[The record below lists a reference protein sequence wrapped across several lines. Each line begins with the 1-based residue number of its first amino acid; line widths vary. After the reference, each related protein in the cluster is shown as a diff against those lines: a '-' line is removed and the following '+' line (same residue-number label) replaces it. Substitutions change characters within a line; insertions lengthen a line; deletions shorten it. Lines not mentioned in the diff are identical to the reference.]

1 MPALIDHPG
10 SCHAL
15 PDRLEALSWLV
26 AITNLAAER
35 RASAAI
41 EREHLIAYCPMEIR
55 SVVRHHRRH
64 VVAMP
69 LLPRYVFVGFEPD
82 RQGPHQLRALD
93 GIEGLVRIDSQ
104 AVTVPVA
111 AVEELAARELAG
123 EFDRTAADARERLRP
138 RYRTGTIVKAVHG
151 PFMGI
156 HGHVAKAFKSGQV
169 DVLLALFGRHVRTR
183 FHEADLTFA
192 SCC

>member
-1 MPALIDHPG
+1 MKPPLDHPG

-15 PDRLEALSWLV
+15 PDRLDVLSWLV

-41 EREHLIAYCPMEIR
+41 ERESLVAYCPMEIR

-64 VVAMP
+64 IAAMP
-69 LLPRYVFVGFEPD
+69 LLPRYVFVGFDPAS
-82 RQGPHQLRALD
+82 QGAHQLRALD
-93 GIEGLVRIDSQ
+93 GVEGLVRIDSQ

-123 EFDRTAADARERLRP
+123 EFDRTAAEAHRMPSR
-138 RYRTGTIVKAVHG
+138 RYRAGDTVKAVHG
-151 PFMGI
+151 PFMHI

-183 FHEADLTFA
+183 FYEADLTFA